1 VENQYIFGNSKRINR
16 HVEEN
21 QSNSFNHSLLIDN
34 VIFFGFWRNI
44 TSTNEFY
51 GRHPIHSCTTRS
63 QYSNR
68 WSTCWFDAFYLDV
81 FYCSSICPMGIYQDT
96 VRGYQKNSYE
106 KNVTPIAKAKTILRW
121 SILGAVIVSFV
132 FGFTFLL
139 GLLDPYGAYGRIV
152 THLFRPAYLAGN
164 NLLAEIFRNSRTIH
178 LQISIYGL
186 GIFQPSSPC

>member
-21 QSNSFNHSLLIDN
+21 QSNSFNHSCSLITLYFLDFGGILPQQMSFMADIQFIPALLALNIAIVGALVGLTLFIWTYFIVRPSVRWVFIRIRCVVIKKTHTKKN
-34 VIFFGFWRNI
+34 V
-44 TSTNEFY
+44 
-51 GRHPIHSCTTRS
+51 
-63 QYSNR
+63 
-68 WSTCWFDAFYLDV
+68 
-81 FYCSSICPMGIYQDT
+81 
-96 VRGYQKNSYE
+96 NSYS
-106 KNVTPIAKAKTILRW
+106 KAKTILRW